1 MKTLQ
6 LSRGLACVLDDEDF
20 AIHGHKKWS
29 ASTHRGRH
37 SYAYRT
43 EAGKRVYLHRLI
55 AAPAHGLCVDH
66 IDGDTLNNRR
76 SNLRCVTKA
85 QNSRNRHERPRGASG
100 HLCIHL
106 HPKGFM
112 VRVPRAK
119 GGRVYGGVFPTI
131 AKAIAR
137 RDQLLQQESGM
148 NRAEYLRHLD
158 ECVQVAQSSEPL
170 TREEIVAHLSRC
182 AAEQARA
189 EARRTATPQPDLLG
203 AA

>member
-6 LSRGLACVLDDEDF
+6 LSRGLVCVLDDEDF

-29 ASTHRGRH
+29 ASKHRGRH

-55 AAPAHGLCVDH
+55 AAPARGLCVDH

-76 SNLRCVTKA
+76 SNLRCVTNA
-85 QNSRNRHERPRGASG
+85 QNSRNQHVRPRSATGEA
-100 HLCIHL
+100 CVHL
-106 HPKGFM
+106 HTKGFV
-112 VRVPRAK
+112 VRIPRAG
-119 GGRVYGGVFPTI
+119 GGRVYGGVFSTI
-131 AKAIAR
+131 AKAVAR
-137 RDQLLQQESGM
+137 RDQLIQLESGM
-148 NRAEYLRHLD
+148 NRVEYMQHLD
-158 ECVQVAQSSEPL
+158 ECIRVIESSPPM